1 MARVQVIFLFL
12 NIGTGPSTLL
22 SSIKSYPIAGLVLH
36 SGYSSGLRI
45 MINNMK
51 KTYKKDFFP
60 TIELI

>member
-1 MARVQVIFLFL
+1 MARVQVFFLFL
-12 NIGTGPSTLL
+12 NIGTGPLTLL
-22 SSIKSYPIAGLVLH
+22 SSIKYYPIPGLVLH